1 MLAGTPEIFQNCVIM
16 TVNNTTPFM
25 AKKKVEK
32 RKFIEGIFNLQVFG
46 SMLQGLRQDL
56 NTEKQTYEVERTRF
70 EEVEK
75 SSATLLEQK
84 KNSLAEKEKRE
95 NKLKKRRVDN
105 GQEIANLQLEI
116 KKTESI
122 DENTAHEKINTCT
135 DNMEKCDGKIAKIN
149 KKITEKE
156 TGIKYKRREQAKIG
170 TDKDVCPTCLQNV
183 TKESKKRIQKRSNTI
198 DTQIETFARDL
209 EDFNKDIDKFN
220 DLRATL
226 KTALAQYNID
236 LLSCKEVGNKKE
248 KIDQLE
254 TWNTEIASD
263 LANHVDEFTHINAAI
278 EDVDKKIADTKK
290 ALSKLSDKIQIL
302 ETVKFIV
309 SEEGVKSF
317 IVKKILNL
325 FNSKLAYYLNKMD
338 ANCQCT
344 FNEYFEEE
352 IVNEKNNICSYF
364 NFSGAERKN
373 IDLACLFAFMDIRRM
388 QGDVAYN
395 VSVYDELLDS
405 SLDEKGVELVLD
417 ILKERVEK
425 YNECIMVISHRKES
439 IKSATGDVIFLEKE
453 NGITRKVEYSEY
465 GIN

>member
-1 MLAGTPEIFQNCVIM
+1 
-16 TVNNTTPFM
+16 M

-46 SMLQGLRQDL
+46 HMLQGLRQDL
-56 NTEKQTYEVERTRF
+56 NSEKQTYEVERTRF

-75 SSATLLEQK
+75 SASTLLEQK
-84 KNSLAEKEKRE
+84 KNSLAERDKRE
-95 NKLKKRRVDN
+95 AKLKKRRVDN
-105 GQEIANLQLEI
+105 GQEITNLQLEI

-122 DENTAHEKINTCT
+122 DDKTAQDKINTCT
-135 DNMEKCDGKIAKIN
+135 ENMEKCEDKITGLN

-156 TGIKYKRREQAKIG
+156 TGIKYKRREQTKIG

-183 TKESKKRIQKRSNTI
+183 TKEAKKRIQKRSDTI
-198 DTQIETFARDL
+198 DKQIDIFTQDL
-209 EDFNKDIDKFN
+209 EDFNRDIDKFSE
-220 DLRATL
+220 LRTTL
-226 KTALAQYNID
+226 KAALAQYNSD
-236 LLSCKEVGNKKE
+236 LLSCREVGNKKD
-248 KIDQLE
+248 KIQQLQE
-254 TWNTEIASD
+254 WNEEISSD
-263 LANHVDEFTHINAAI
+263 LSNHVDEFTHINTAI
-278 EDVDKKIADTKK
+278 EEAGTKVAAAK
-290 ALSKLSDKIQIL
+290 VTLSKLSERIQIL

-352 IVNEKNNICSYF
+352 IINEKNNICSYF

-395 VSVYDELLDS
+395 ISVYDELLDS